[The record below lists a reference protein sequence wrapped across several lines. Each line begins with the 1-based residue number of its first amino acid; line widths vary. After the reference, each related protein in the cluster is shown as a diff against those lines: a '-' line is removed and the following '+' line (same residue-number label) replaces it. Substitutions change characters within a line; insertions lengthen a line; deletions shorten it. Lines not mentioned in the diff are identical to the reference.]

1 MIQREWVDF
10 GFVHRIRPGRQ
21 ESNFHMEDFALFHKV
36 TNFQSTKCNWLCN
49 GDEDLEQYEQFC
61 HHSFAFREFLFLTIF
76 RWESK
81 CELDDFVFLLGTYG
95 PTSPCVQ
102 RGRFAVIPE
111 EPSSSPS
118 VNDTNANERRTP
130 SPDWDFAEVKWT
142 NEKTDAFKF
151 APFSHPISIQRS
163 TKSLCI
169 WHQSNPNIYKIFYQF
184 IGFSQIQEK
193 TEFHRLE
200 IESYKQRQQDFV
212 NKTGVYL
219 GENTRINENCSACF
233 L

>member
-1 MIQREWVDF
+1 MLCCVVLLNNLFELNIDKILWLFCRLKMAEGDTTRMGRFRVCPPNSPGPPGEQLSHGRF
-10 GFVHRIRPGRQ
+10 RIIPQGNKFPVNEMQ
-21 ESNFHMEDFALFHKV
+21 W
-36 TNFQSTKCNWLCN
+36 WLCN

-61 HHSFAFREFLFLTIF
+61 PHSFAFREFLFLTIF

-142 NEKTDAFKF
+142 NEKT
-151 APFSHPISIQRS
+151 
-163 TKSLCI
+163 
-169 WHQSNPNIYKIFYQF
+169 IF
-184 IGFSQIQEK
+184 
-193 TEFHRLE
+193 T
-200 IESYKQRQQDFV
+200 SYFYPTID
-212 NKTGVYL
+212 
-219 GENTRINENCSACF
+219 
-233 L
+233 